1 MKKIILV
8 SCLTLFVALLG
19 IHIYT
24 IESIKSKLSPIVVK
38 DDLLFEQ
45 HWIKTGETHTADKW
59 IAILNSEIEQRNGII
74 LAISSL
80 YPYIYRKELEIYIE
94 LLKKENEYALVLR
107 STLNE
112 QKDKVLNEKDH
123 DKVQRID
130 KRIVDLAKQNQNN
143 IAELIKLEE
152 CREKE
157 MSSILPKRNILP
169 LLKNAVSKQ

>member
-1 MKKIILV
+1 
-8 SCLTLFVALLG
+8 
-19 IHIYT
+19 
-24 IESIKSKLSPIVVK
+24 
-38 DDLLFEQ
+38 
-45 HWIKTGETHTADKW
+45 
-59 IAILNSEIEQRNGII
+59 
-74 LAISSL
+74 
-80 YPYIYRKELEIYIE
+80 LEIYIE